1 MLPKG
6 QSLARAFARFA
17 TRKPERL
24 WIHYVFAASLFFG
37 LIVMTHMLDQKAVER
52 TVVAS
57 QGINETSEH
66 VLLAEAVL
74 ERAATQD
81 PLADPDRLQLWEAT
95 TRFEAAIS
103 DFLEGLDIHGPVFA
117 HYTEGQPSLVAQFAD
132 FIALARQSS
141 STNQETARQAQTQLR
156 AHFHD
161 QGMHDRMVAVSG
173 IFAKLITDEADRLTE
188 LRDTL
193 LTATALVLLA
203 EAILVFWPAQYAV
216 QTTIKKLQRQKGVLL
231 ASQARLKQVNER
243 LQHLLRR
250 DQLTGLPNRN
260 SLIAFLERL
269 IARRET
275 ADLRLYL
282 FGLDGF
288 KTVND
293 MIGHDYG
300 DELLV
305 KFGAALSDCIDTE
318 DMIARVGGDEF
329 VVVSAEDSAA
339 LLSRVDAAIKAPFDI
354 KGRRIP
360 VKASIGHLEI
370 GTAVRKPMD
379 ILGDAEIALQ
389 AAKGKGGGQSLAF
402 SASLRAELGE
412 MQELQLELQEAIQNG
427 EIEPWFQPQIRL
439 SDGLLHGAEVLARWR
454 HPKRGLL
461 PPGAFLDASERAG
474 LIVDLDHT
482 IWRAAMMQAKDWQE
496 QGIWRPSISLNA
508 APDTIA
514 DPHLIERFLFTLNRS
529 GLQPDQVVIEVLETT
544 LIESNDDMAAIN
556 IDHLAECGIAL
567 ELDDFGTG
575 YASLSKLTQLP
586 LAGIKLDRSLVA
598 PLPDQAADSVVRAI
612 LALAAELGLSVV
624 AEGIEESVQA
634 RHLGKS
640 GCRIG
645 QGYGFGKPMPADE
658 FTEWLKS
665 HAEIPAQLL
674 FDAPPAARRA

>member
-1 MLPKG
+1 MLPNG

-24 WIHYVFAASLFFG
+24 WVPYVVAAGLLFG
-37 LIVMTHMLDQKAVER
+37 LIAITHALDKKTVER
-52 TVVAS
+52 TVTAS
-57 QGINETSEH
+57 QSIKVANAH
-66 VLLAEAVL
+66 VMLAEAVL
-74 ERAATQD
+74 DLAAIQG
-81 PLADPDRLQLWEAT
+81 LASDADRIQLQTAT
-95 TRFEAAIS
+95 AEFEAALS
-103 DFLEGLDIHGPVFA
+103 DYLDNLDIHGPVFA
-117 HYTEGQPSLVAQFAD
+117 YYTDGQPSLVAQLAD
-132 FIALARQSS
+132 FIALARLSS
-141 STNQETARQAQTQLR
+141 SPDQPAAMQARLQL
-156 AHFHD
+156 HQLFHD
-161 QGMHDRMVAVSG
+161 QGMQDRMVAVSG
-173 IFAKLITDEADRLTE
+173 ILAEVISGEADRLTA

-193 LTATALVLLA
+193 LTATALLLLA
-203 EAILVFWPAQYAV
+203 EALLVFWPAQYAV
-216 QTTIKKLQRQKGVLL
+216 QTTIQKLQRQKGVLL
-231 ASQARLKQVNER
+231 ASQTRLKQVNER

-260 SLIAFLERL
+260 SLIAFLERM

-305 KFGAALSDCIDTE
+305 KVGAALSDCVDSE

-360 VKASIGHLEI
+360 AKASVGYLDI

-389 AAKGKGGGQSLAF
+389 AAKGNGGGQSLAF
-402 SASLRAELGE
+402 TSSLRADLGQ

-461 PPGAFLDASERAG
+461 PPVAFLDASERAG

-482 IWRAAMMQAKDWQE
+482 IWCAAMMQARDWQD

-544 LIESNDDMAAIN
+544 LIEGNDDMAAIN

-624 AEGIEESVQA
+624 AEGIEERVQA

-658 FTEWLKS
+658 FTDWLKS

-674 FDAPPAARRA
+674 FDPPVKARRA